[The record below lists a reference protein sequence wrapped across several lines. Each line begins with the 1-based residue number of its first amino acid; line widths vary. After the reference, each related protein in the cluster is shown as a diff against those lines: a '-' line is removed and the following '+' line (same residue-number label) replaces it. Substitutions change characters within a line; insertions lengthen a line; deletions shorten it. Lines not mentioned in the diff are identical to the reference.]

1 MRINNEWPTSSQSAG
16 LGLGVPG
23 SVSTQYD
30 PRNTGNAPPCWTRS
44 KPGGLLV
51 IEGFGGGPRNVLLVR
66 FHGLGVIA
74 YEDREE
80 IVD

>member
-1 MRINNEWPTSSQSAG
+1 MTLVVQAR
-16 LGLGVPG
+16 
-23 SVSTQYD
+23 
-30 PRNTGNAPPCWTRS
+30 PPYWTCS

-51 IEGFGGGPRNVLLVR
+51 IEGFGGGSRNVLLVR